1 MHPSSSTKLSDCIDK
16 LMRLDSRLANAS
28 FTPQEELLGLCVSG
42 SLVIASLAE
51 TTVVTQFTDEE
62 IEFVE
67 NLTERI
73 EIELAE
79 MYGVSF
85 EDSEDWDSDNGTP
98 ECGTP

>member
-1 MHPSSSTKLSDCIDK
+1 MHPSSSTNLSDCIDK
-16 LMRLDSRLANAS
+16 LMRLDSRLDNAS

-42 SLVIASLAE
+42 SMVIASLAE
-51 TTVVTQFTDEE
+51 TTVVTQFTEDE

-67 NLTERI
+67 NLTARI
-73 EIELAE
+73 EMELAE

-85 EDSEDWDSDNGTP
+85 EDSEEWDSDNGTP

>member
-1 MHPSSSTKLSDCIDK
+1 MHPSSSTNLSDCITK
-16 LMRLDSRLANAS
+16 LWMLDSRLDHAD

-51 TTVVTQFTDEE
+51 TTVVTQFTEDE

-67 NLTERI
+67 NLTTRI
-73 EIELAE
+73 EMELAE

-85 EDSEDWDSDNGTP
+85 EDSEEWDSDNGTP

>member
-1 MHPSSSTKLSDCIDK
+1 MHPSSSTNLSDCITK
-16 LMRLDSRLANAS
+16 LWMLDSRLDHAD

-51 TTVVTQFTDEE
+51 TTVVTQFTEE
-62 IEFVE
+62 EVDFVDS
-67 NLTERI
+67 LTTRI
-73 EIELAE
+73 EMELAE

-85 EDSEDWDSDNGTP
+85 EDSEEWDSDNGTP